1 MCFREKKLL
10 HTLSFCLLYLIF
22 FVFSTLLYKNFP
34 APPLEFLHIS
44 SYYVGRA
51 SGFAKLLLLR
61 FFWRREN
68 SKSWPVK
75 DLDSRLSPL
84 FFHFSNFLPNLFPDV
99 RFFKLILI
107 YQIIII
113 SESWKFSELW
123 KKKKMFLYLGLR
135 CYELWFFL
143 SSIAGLASCS
153 K

>member
-75 DLDSRLSPL
+75 GLDSRLSPL
-84 FFHFSNFLPNLFPDV
+84 FFHFSNFLPNLFSDV

-107 YQIIII
+107 YQIIIRVMRI
-113 SESWKFSELW
+113 LRVV
-123 KKKKMFLYLGLR
+123 KKEKKFLYLGLR